1 MESADLGWVDS
12 RVDVEE
18 ERKREWQGRGRGSG
32 GWATPKERYE
42 LWMLWTT
49 GRAETRALE
58 TLSRLEGRHFQ
69 NPALLQAIDI
79 TYF

>member
-32 GWATPKERYE
+32 WRMGHAKR
-42 LWMLWTT
+42 
-49 GRAETRALE
+49 
-58 TLSRLEGRHFQ
+58 TL
-69 NPALLQAIDI
+69 
-79 TYF
+79 